1 MRGGHI
7 PGAVNIPW
15 DRTLNRD
22 GTFKSV
28 DELKKLFESTDITSN
43 KEVITYCRIGE
54 RSSQMWFVLKYLLGY
69 PNAKSYDGSWIEW
82 GNVIGN
88 PIEK

>member
-1 MRGGHI
+1 MGMQAKGLCTFHGW
-7 PGAVNIPW
+7 GA
-15 DRTLNRD
+15 T
-22 GTFKSV
+22 
-28 DELKKLFESTDITSN
+28 KKLFESTGIPSD

-69 PNAKSYDGSWIEW
+69 PNAKSYDGSWMEW